1 VAVVEVINESGIALD
16 VDDVAAQVTFLLS
29 ELRLHDDT
37 EVSLMF
43 VGPERMAQLH
53 VQWMELDGPTDVMSF
68 PMDDLSIPA
77 AGEAA
82 EPGILGDIVMCPQVA
97 ATQGADTGHGM
108 TGELELLVT
117 HGVLHCLGMDHQEDA
132 ERVEMFTLQDELL
145 ESWRVKTA

>member
-1 VAVVEVINESGIALD
+1 
-16 VDDVAAQVTFLLS
+16 
-29 ELRLHDDT
+29 
-37 EVSLMF
+37 
-43 VGPERMAQLH
+43 MAQLH